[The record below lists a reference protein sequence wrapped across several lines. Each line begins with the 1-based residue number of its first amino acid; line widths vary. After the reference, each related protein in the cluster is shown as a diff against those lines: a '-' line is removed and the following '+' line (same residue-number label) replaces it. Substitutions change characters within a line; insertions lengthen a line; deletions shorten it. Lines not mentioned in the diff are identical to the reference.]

1 MIKDI
6 ETIQKREAEQ
16 QYSTPAK
23 ERNSIP
29 NNKEGSTVRTVIS
42 ASICKDN
49 EQVVSPSGVS
59 ETFIAGKPTP
69 KLSNIVSAPKLVVD
83 TKIINSIFKIGD
95 NLRKILIIYNSH
107 PGSFVLLV

>member
-42 ASICKDN
+42 ASICNDN
-49 EQVVSPSGVS
+49 E
-59 ETFIAGKPTP
+59 
-69 KLSNIVSAPKLVVD
+69 
-83 TKIINSIFKIGD
+83 
-95 NLRKILIIYNSH
+95 
-107 PGSFVLLV
+107 